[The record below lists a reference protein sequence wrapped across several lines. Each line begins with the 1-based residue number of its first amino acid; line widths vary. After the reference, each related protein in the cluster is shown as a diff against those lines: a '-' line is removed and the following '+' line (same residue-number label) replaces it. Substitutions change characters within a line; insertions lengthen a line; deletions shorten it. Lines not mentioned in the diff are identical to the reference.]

1 MPSSTTANSFLATSY
16 DGNIRSGMLSPALS
30 AATST
35 TTTPITPMTPLTT
48 PRTPAQALLLGGRR
62 YDGTGP
68 SGRGHLAGSYPRSSM
83 QSVSQHHYLQE
94 GEEEDHHRAKQLLAL
109 HLFSNF
115 INQAEATLDDVTQ
128 REIAGQ
134 AVLGP
139 GIVRA
144 CKDLADGIEEVANE
158 LRREYRRVT
167 SNHDLHLFEEI
178 GQSSSEFATYAIV
191 SARANHASNTEAL
204 SPEERSR
211 EEYISTLSSTQTI
224 LIDLAHSLRA
234 VSAEEAQE
242 LGEVAVEVARMFIF
256 SLRMIQRNMI
266 QMSVSN
272 QDESIGGGST
282 AYSVKRGIMCEGPN
296 SSHAARQHKVTWS
309 IDNPQQ
315 TTNSNL
321 VGLGP
326 LVEILGEEEKKDEHQ
341 IGTPPKSPSP
351 KSSSPPR
358 NMSDSFDVNF
368 ASPKHDHGGRVR
380 ILWPP
385 ILPML
390 AEATNHIAQS
400 ARQHPLRAIA
410 ISLACGPAAVT
421 TACIL
426 GPPVLI
432 SDWAIQSSY
441 SALSETAIIENAEKG
456 AANALQV
463 AKLSLLFSKLVIKQS
478 LTVGAKQIERRGGI
492 DKICAD
498 VVAGAVDM
506 ATHPFETAH
515 MAWDGLFWMG
525 GAVRDAVG
533 SIANV
538 VKGSGKEVGMN
549 LD

>member
-1 MPSSTTANSFLATSY
+1 MPQSTTATSFLAASY
-16 DGNIRSGMLSPALS
+16 DGSIRSGMLSPALS

-48 PRTPAQALLLGGRR
+48 PRTPAQALLLGGPR

-68 SGRGHLAGSYPRSSM
+68 SGRGHLTGTHSRSSV
-83 QSVSQHHYLQE
+83 QSMPQHHYLQE
-94 GEEEDHHRAKQLLAL
+94 EEDHNRAKQLLAL

-115 INQAEATLDDVTQ
+115 LNQAEATLEDVTN

-167 SNHDLHLFEEI
+167 SSHELELLEEI
-178 GQSSSEFATYAIV
+178 GESSSEPATCAIV
-191 SARANHASNTEAL
+191 TARTSHEHSIETF
-204 SPEERSR
+204 SPEEMSR

-224 LIDLAHSLRA
+224 LIDVANALRA
-234 VSAEEAQE
+234 VTPEEAQE
-242 LGEVAVEVARMFIF
+242 LGEVAVEVARMLIF

-272 QDESIGGGST
+272 QDERVCGESSDL
-282 AYSVKRGIMCEGPN
+282 SVKIGTACDDTSPA
-296 SSHAARQHKVTWS
+296 HTVRQHRVTWS
-309 IDNPQQ
+309 IDKHHR
-315 TTNSNL
+315 TNNDSL

-341 IGTPPKSPSP
+341 LGTPPKSPSP
-351 KSSSPPR
+351 KSLSPPR
-358 NMSDSFDVNF
+358 DIRDSFNIHF
-368 ASPKHDHGGRVR
+368 ANPKHDQGGRVR

-385 ILPML
+385 LLPKL
-390 AEATNHIAQS
+390 AEATTHVTQS
-400 ARQHPLRAIA
+400 AKQHPLPAIA
-410 ISLACGPAAVT
+410 ISLAFGPAAVT

-432 SDWAIQSSY
+432 TDWAIQSSY
-441 SALSETAIIENAEKG
+441 SALSETSVIENVEKG
-456 AANALQV
+456 AANILQV

-478 LTVGAKQIERRGGI
+478 LTVGAKQVERRGGI
-492 DKICAD
+492 DRICAD
-498 VVAGAVDM
+498 VVAGAVNM
-506 ATHPFETAH
+506 ATHPVETAH
-515 MAWDGLFWMG
+515 TAWDGLFWMG

-533 SIANV
+533 FVANV
-538 VKGSGKEVGMN
+538 VTGSEKEVEMN